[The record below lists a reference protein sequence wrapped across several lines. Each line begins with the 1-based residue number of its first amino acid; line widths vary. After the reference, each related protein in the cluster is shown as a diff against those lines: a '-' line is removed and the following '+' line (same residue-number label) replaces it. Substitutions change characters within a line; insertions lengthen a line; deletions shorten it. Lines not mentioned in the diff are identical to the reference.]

1 MVPED
6 HIDNSTALDSS
17 WLPTKRLQPPLK
29 RSALAME
36 MGMDPGDLS
45 RLINSGLP
53 KVRLLFEK
61 LGIKCVDVNARCV
74 RPETFEE
81 LTKIAGRA
89 LIEQP
94 QLIWDDE
101 P

>member
-6 HIDNSTALDSS
+6 HIESPTALESA
-17 WLPTKRLQPPLK
+17 WLPLKRLQPPLK

-36 MGMDPGDLS
+36 IGMDPGDLS
-45 RLINSGLP
+45 RLIKLLP
-53 KVRLLFEK
+53 KVKTLFEQI
-61 LGIKCVDVNARCV
+61 GVKCVDSNARCV

-94 QLIWDDE
+94 QLVWDDE
-101 P
+101 